1 MVHNFSQK
9 NTEYIKVCFF
19 LQVMKIDMVLSMFIF
34 YNSFLVLKIHAKFSI
49 DMTSHTEH
57 IRYLIIHKLFTY
69 LQEDKTAMRI
79 IIKYI
84 TPTIIRVTDSS
95 HYVTLQK

>member
-1 MVHNFSQK
+1 VK
-9 NTEYIKVCFF
+9 VVCFF
-19 LQVMKIDMVLSMFIF
+19 LQVMKIDMVLSTFIF
-34 YNSFLVLKIHAKFSI
+34 YNSFLVLKIHAKFSV

-79 IIKYI
+79 VITTTVRII
-84 TPTIIRVTDSS
+84 DST
-95 HYVTLQK
+95 HYRNR